1 LPVAATQAELHLS
14 LPNQRDTTFL
24 LNMLLMHAFLFRV
37 SPQVGCLVCY
47 GLSYSFPVGEE
58 EQQPLAPPYAAAPG
72 APLPRPAPLQ
82 PAVDTLHCYS
92 CLGAPDSSCA
102 AAPASRAAMPLVL
115 RQMLAQM
122 ISAANIARIEQV
134 CCRPQAADG
143 WQLRLPDAAL
153 RYYSISGNKLCCL

>member
-1 LPVAATQAELHLS
+1 
-14 LPNQRDTTFL
+14 
-24 LNMLLMHAFLFRV
+24 V
-37 SPQVGCLVCY
+37 SY
-47 GLSYSFPVGEE
+47 GLTYSFPVGEE

-82 PAVDTLHCYS
+82 PAVDALHCYS
-92 CLGAPDSSCA
+92 CLGGPDSSCA

-134 CCRPQAADG
+134 RCMHEAAVECCWSVGHPCGSQ
-143 WQLRLPDAAL
+143 RLPAAASRTVLIAGCAAFLALIFRL
-153 RYYSISGNKLCCL
+153 RASSRF